1 MGTDTSVA
9 ECIGDD
15 ALVDARGITG
25 VKRAYGAK
33 LCDYFRAAVCADAGG

>member
-1 MGTDTSVA
+1 MRTDTSVA

-15 ALVDARGITG
+15 ALVDARGIAG